1 MTFPSRS
8 EYESL
13 VYGLVG
19 AYPEVVSSTLHMY
32 STSALTS
39 IVQGQ
44 VTLSNGL
51 VLRIVEALDFKR
63 GRILQY
69 SYTVLQDEERV
80 RWYDSQP
87 HPENPNLA
95 STFPHHCHKP
105 PGIKHNRHAA
115 PGISFTA
122 ANFSTLIADCLA
134 IDERAPDEGR

>member
-13 VYGLVG
+13 VYGLAG
-19 AYPEVVSSTLHMY
+19 AHPEVTGSTLHMY

-44 VTLSNGL
+44 VTLTNGL
-51 VLRIVEALDFKR
+51 VLRIVEAVDFKR

-69 SYTVLQDEERV
+69 SYTVMREEGRV

-87 HPENPNLA
+87 HPENPDLA
-95 STFPHHCHKP
+95 STFPHHWHEP
-105 PGIKHNRHAA
+105 PDIKHNRQPA
-115 PGISFTA
+115 PGISCTA
-122 ANFSTLIADCLA
+122 PDFSTLIADCLA
-134 IDERAPDEGR
+134 IVERRSGEGG